1 MTVTRDHFLATAAEC
16 LNDGRDTIGDATP
29 ALLICLYG
37 ADDTFRIMY
46 LYGMS
51 IPEIPGP
58 DSPHADIPLAGDTD
72 ADGSGDGAGELMAV
86 LSAGY
91 ATARDGFLAARI
103 TDASQEDATTYAVYA
118 VALRMD
124 LPLREVAGAAGDG
137 PGRGLVEPTRILF
150 ACSPAEDVVLWT
162 QKSDPRINVTERTE
176 DHPGAAP
183 VQRLAAAVRQIR
195 DILTS

>member
-37 ADDTFRIMY
+37 ADDTFRVMY
-46 LYGMS
+46 LYG
-51 IPEIPGP
+51 IPVPEIAAPE
-58 DSPHADIPLAGDTD
+58 SSPLAEFPRAGDEN
-72 ADGSGDGAGELMAV
+72 ADGDDEGRELMAV

-103 TDASQEDATTYAVYA
+103 TDASREDATTYAVYA
-118 VALRMD
+118 VALRLD
-124 LPLREVAGAAGDG
+124 FPVREVAGTAGNGNGRALVG
-137 PGRGLVEPTRILF
+137 PMRILL

-183 VQRLAAAVRQIR
+183 VRWLAGVVREIR